1 MWNKIPPRPI
11 TNEYKIAKR
20 VIEQVVDEIGQLDS
34 RPKAEL
40 TDALC
45 LEYSHTF
52 VHTAQELAQRLEV
65 YGFLIGQNPKAMA
78 LIDTIHS
85 RVEKEIL
92 KEQQDWLEENKR
104 KMPPK
109 FNVGTKVRVSRG
121 LKKEPLVGYIVG
133 QARVLPGYYQIAL
146 EGPETIRIHAPIEDV
161 RLFKES

>member
-11 TNEYKIAKR
+11 ANEYKIARK

-40 TDALC
+40 VDALC
-45 LEYSHTF
+45 LEYNHTF

-65 YGFLIGQNPKAMA
+65 YGFLIEKNSKAMA

-85 RVEKEIL
+85 RIEKEIL
-92 KEQQDWLEENKR
+92 KEQQDWLEENKS

-109 FNVGTKVRVSRG
+109 FNVGTKVRVLRG
-121 LKKEPLVGYIVG
+121 QNKKPLIGRIIG
-133 QARVLPGYYQIAL
+133 QARVLPGYYQIDL